1 MEIKWSCVIWVAVP
15 GDLGRLVVE
24 SRLGI
29 TDPKAEE
36 ATSCVIPHALHQRSP
51 GIRFLVIAN
60 NLTDTN
66 LGICHGFILRTNL
79 SKMPLLE
86 LG

>member
-1 MEIKWSCVIWVAVP
+1 MEIKWSCAP
-15 GDLGRLVVE
+15 GALGRLVVE

-51 GIRFLVIAN
+51 GIRLLVIAK
-60 NLTDTN
+60 NLRHEPEN
-66 LGICHGFILRTNL
+66 LPRIH
-79 SKMPLLE
+79 LE
-86 LG
+86 D